1 MATSTRAV
9 FERGPCAVTLLV
21 HDPAVL
27 AYSGVMTRGSAV
39 QIADPSA
46 PSANGYRIDVDGSGV
61 VTLSLVD
68 DDDFPGAGDTWSLT
82 VTPVAGFADGA
93 SLADVATRSKGPAWT
108 LTPYADGAAQTDFSV
123 VDDAWSPDPYSLSA
137 TSSVGAT
144 LVWGG
149 A

>member
-1 MATSTRAV
+1 MATRPV

-46 PSANGYRIDVDGSGV
+46 PSEHGYRIDVDGDGV

-68 DDDFPGAGDTWSLT
+68 AGDFPGGGDTWSLT
-82 VTPVAGFADGA
+82 VTPVAGLAAGA
-93 SLADVATRSKGPAWT
+93 SLADVTSYGISDAWS
-108 LTPYADGAAQTDFSV
+108 LTPYADGVANAAFVIADG
-123 VDDAWSPDPYSLSA
+123 AWSPDPYTLDAS
-137 TSSVGAT
+137 TSVGAT